1 MPDHPYR
8 PSAQVFS
15 PDCVFPLT
23 QELGPPQGEIPN
35 LSWTR
40 PAGAPEDGDRAVTGL
55 ELGFPIFS
63 PEANYVTSLSF
74 KPHIILALQGS
85 TEVCTESTS
94 QRGWHRKCTYCFRF
108 VISTIQLKGHAVTQS
123 SLESP
128 YDFLTL

>member
-85 TEVCTESTS
+85 TEVMHGKHLSKRLAPKMHVLLQVCYIHHST
-94 QRGWHRKCTYCFRF
+94 
-108 VISTIQLKGHAVTQS
+108 KGPCS
-123 SLESP
+123 YP
-128 YDFLTL
+128 K